1 MKRSLIE
8 KGCLLICAA
17 GVLTCTPK
25 KPPTAKES
33 SALCRQDSDCVMPRA
48 DGSQRQ
54 GVCVAGTCR
63 ECAADEHCPQGEVC
77 SEGQCAPPAEEC
89 TDDADCAS
97 GSICAATRC
106 RQLCE
111 VAEDGVNPC
120 PEDQVCAPQGFCVEP
135 ALICNSDEDCEEGT
149 CEAGLCV
156 FVQRQ
161 TPLAADAEDP
171 SANDGVV
178 GEEEAPGAEFSDR
191 QQAWTVWFGF
201 DQSVL
206 RDQDLSALQQ
216 VAQFLKEDSEATV
229 VIEGHADNRGAPDY
243 NLALSERRA
252 ESVERY
258 LQRLGI
264 AGKRMRKVPYGSE
277 RPVDSRDNEEAW
289 ARNRRC
295 EIVIQSAGRGNMSTE
310 EPNVRTQPASPDQAA
325 SEPEADF

>member
-1 MKRSLIE
+1 MKHSLVR

-33 SALCRQDSDCVMPRA
+33 SALCRHDSDCVMPRA

-54 GVCVAGTCR
+54 GVCIAGTCQ
-63 ECAADEHCPQGEVC
+63 ECVADEHCPQGEVC
-77 SEGQCAPPAEEC
+77 NEGQCTPPAEEC
-89 TDDADCAS
+89 GADADCES
-97 GSICAATRC
+97 GSVCAAGRC

-111 VAEDGVNPC
+111 VAEDGVDPC
-120 PEDQVCAPQGFCVEP
+120 SEGRVCAPQGFCVEP
-135 ALICNSDEDCEEGT
+135 ALICNRDEDCEEGGT

-156 FVQRQ
+156 FKSQ
-161 TPLAADAEDP
+161 PMAGAEDP
-171 SANDGVV
+171 LAKDSVV
-178 GEEEAPGAEFSDR
+178 EEKEALGAEFSDR
-191 QQAWTVWFGF
+191 QRTWTVWFGF

-206 RDQDLSALQQ
+206 RDQDLFALRQ
-216 VAQFLKEDSEATV
+216 VVQSLKKDPESTV

-252 ESVERY
+252 GSVERY

-277 RPVDSRDNEEAW
+277 RPADSRDSEEAW
-289 ARNRRC
+289 AKNRRC
-295 EIVIQSAGRGNMSTE
+295 EIVVQSSAESPALAGEQSS
-310 EPNVRTQPASPDQAA
+310 RTQPPL
-325 SEPEADF
+325 SESTPPELEADF